1 MEALN
6 KSPDFVT
13 YMPAAF
19 STTWNKHDFEDPVL
33 GKVIGSVPYYSKSK
47 ELGIGITKV
56 YTGIFD
62 FTFFEQGSVRT
73 LPISMLM
80 P

>member
-13 YMPAAF
+13 FIPAVF
-19 STTWNKHDFEDPVL
+19 STTWSKQDFEDPVL
-33 GKVIGSVPYYSKSK
+33 GKFIGSVPFYANAKG
-47 ELGIGITKV
+47 LNIGVTKV

-62 FTFFEQGSVRT
+62 YTFFEQGSVTAPPAFT
-73 LPISMLM
+73 L
-80 P
+80 